1 MGIKKFVLN
10 EKMTLTEE
18 QRKKIKEAAKRPVVF
33 DEDCPELTDEQL
45 SELRRVHQANRN
57 ERRKQ
62 NVTLRLKPQTIRK
75 AKALG
80 KGYTGILSRIV
91 EDFLDDPAALKKY
104 L

>member
-33 DEDCPELTDEQL
+33 DEDCLELTDEQL
-45 SELRRVHQANRN
+45 SEFRRVHQANRN
-57 ERRKQ
+57 ERRRQ

-91 EDFLDDPAALKKY
+91 EDFLDDPVALKKY